1 MRQYQQ
7 CKCSIQLVLTA
18 SSTDMLALVHCTV
31 QIEELVTEVISG
43 VSTPPRQS
51 TARTRQKELFAAAN
65 PVLAPYYTP
74 AVYDGFTA
82 LLSSARAA
90 AASAAAAAA
99 AAVSSDSGNS
109 GGSSSDISSGREAV
123 TDSSATDVT
132 ADVSA
137 DVASV
142 YEEEQA
148 APTTSVPAENTAETA
163 TVGDG
168 DAATV
173 VTDDSSAATDFASE
187 DIEGKSTLS
196 ISLL

>member
-1 MRQYQQ
+1 VRQYQQ

-18 SSTDMLALVHCTV
+18 SSTDMLALIHCTV
-31 QIEELVTEVISG
+31 QIEELVTEAISG

-99 AAVSSDSGNS
+99 AAAVSSDNS
-109 GGSSSDISSGREAV
+109 NNGSSSSDGSTSGREAV

-148 APTTSVPAENTAETA
+148 APTTSVPAENIAETA

-168 DAATV
+168 DATTV

-187 DIEGKSTLS
+187 DIEGKNA
-196 ISLL
+196 